1 MRQISARLTGL
12 LLIFGA
18 ILGTIVAVAVLVLVW
33 RAEAAASDAMLG
45 TIDLLDTTLTTT
57 SESMLM
63 VNGTLLQMK
72 DNLGVIR
79 FSLEDASQTM
89 QATANV
95 TSSVAELI
103 GEDFSSVVTET
114 QLSLLSVQNSARM
127 IDNTLSLISSI
138 PLIGPSLGGGY
149 RRDMP
154 LESSINE
161 VSSSLETVPDSLR
174 EVQSG
179 LNQTARN
186 FELMKRDLDDLIG
199 TIDDIETS
207 MASAE
212 TVMTDY
218 QDLFTRSQAQL
229 QNARTAI
236 PDFVRIFLWVST
248 AFCVWLLI
256 AQVGLLLHGFDLL
269 LRYRMVDPRTVPEL
283 RDRNLS

>member
-33 RAEAAASDAMLG
+33 RAEAAASDTMLG
-45 TIDLLDTTLTTT
+45 TIDLLDSTITTT
-57 SESMLM
+57 SDSMLM
-63 VNGTLLQMK
+63 VNGTLLLMK

-89 QATANV
+89 QATANT
-95 TSSVAELI
+95 TSSVANLI
-103 GEDFSSVVTET
+103 GEDFSNVVTET

-161 VSSSLETVPDSLR
+161 VSTSLETVPDSLK
-174 EVQSG
+174 EVQFG

-186 FELMKRDLDDLIG
+186 FELLKNDLDDLIE
-199 TIDDIETS
+199 TIDEIETS
-207 MASAE
+207 LAGAE
-212 TVMTDY
+212 AVMIDY
-218 QDLFTRSQAQL
+218 QNLFTRSQEQL

-236 PDFVRIFLWVST
+236 PEFVRIFLWVST
-248 AFCVWLLI
+248 AFGAWLLI
-256 AQVGLLLHGFDLL
+256 AQVGLLVHGFDLL
-269 LRYRMVDPRTVPEL
+269 LRYRYIDARAIPEL
-283 RDRNLS
+283 TERNSN